1 MSTHLRKLL
10 AALCALLL
18 SAAMATG
25 KSAGRTTS
33 RPKNGKTLSTG
44 KLASA
49 KTASK
54 SRRAR
59 RATKSSKRRYAKRRR
74 SWRHSGQQAIK
85 PDRAR
90 EIQEA
95 LVRENYLDVKPTG
108 VWDARSKEAMAR
120 YQRDNG
126 WQAKVTPDSR
136 ALIKLGLG
144 PNHDNLLNPETA
156 ATTLP
161 PPPSGT
167 QQPVPVDYS
176 AGRP

>member
-1 MSTHLRKLL
+1 
-10 AALCALLL
+10 
-18 SAAMATG
+18 MATG
-25 KSAGRTTS
+25 KSVGRSTS
-33 RPKNGKTLSTG
+33 KPKNGKTLSTG
-44 KLASA
+44 SKLAGT
-49 KTASK
+49 KTAAK

-59 RATKSSKRRYAKRRR
+59 GATRSSKRRYAKRG
-74 SWRHSGQQAIK
+74 SWRRRGQQAIQST
-85 PDRAR
+85 RAR

-95 LVRENYLDVKPTG
+95 LVREKYLDGEPSG

-126 WQAKVTPDSR
+126 WQDKVTPDAR

-161 PPPSGT
+161 PPPSGS

>member
-1 MSTHLRKLL
+1 M
-10 AALCALLL
+10 AA
-18 SAAMATG
+18 G
-25 KSAGRTTS
+25 KSASRSTS
-33 RPKNGKTLSTG
+33 KPKNGKTLSKAG
-44 KLASA
+44 KQAA
-49 KTASK
+49 TKTAGK
-54 SRRAR
+54 SRRARQATKRRATKR

-74 SWRHSGQQAIK
+74 SWRHRGQQAIK

-95 LVRENYLDVKPTG
+95 LVRENYLDVKPSG
-108 VWDARSKEAMAR
+108 VWDARSKAAMAR

-126 WQAKVTPDSR
+126 WQDKVTPDSR

-161 PPPSGT
+161 PLTSGN

-176 AGRP
+176 ADRP

>member
-1 MSTHLRKLL
+1 M
-10 AALCALLL
+10 AA
-18 SAAMATG
+18 G
-25 KSAGRTTS
+25 KSASRTTS
-33 RPKNGKTLSTG
+33 KPKNGKTLSKAG
-44 KLASA
+44 KQAA
-49 KTASK
+49 TKTAGK
-54 SRRAR
+54 SRRARQATKGRATKR
-59 RATKSSKRRYAKRRR
+59 RATKSSKRRYAKRHSRR
-74 SWRHSGQQAIK
+74 PRGQQAIN

-95 LVRENYLDVKPTG
+95 LVRENYLDAEPSG

-126 WQAKVTPDSR
+126 WQDKVTPDSR

-161 PPPSGT
+161 PPPRN
-167 QQPVPVDYS
+167 QHPMPVDFP
-176 AGRP
+176 ADRR